1 MSIST
6 ATIFLLT
13 ITLATS
19 IYLPVV
25 PKRPRC
31 MMVYTIGEIES
42 VKFDITLPQLPSQG
56 NDENY
61 LLSLRNTET

>member
-1 MSIST
+1 MIIRT
-6 ATIFLLT
+6 ATLLLLT
-13 ITLATS
+13 ITLTTS

-42 VKFDITLPQLPSQG
+42 VKFDIELPQLPSQG

-61 LLSLRNTET
+61 LLTLRNTET